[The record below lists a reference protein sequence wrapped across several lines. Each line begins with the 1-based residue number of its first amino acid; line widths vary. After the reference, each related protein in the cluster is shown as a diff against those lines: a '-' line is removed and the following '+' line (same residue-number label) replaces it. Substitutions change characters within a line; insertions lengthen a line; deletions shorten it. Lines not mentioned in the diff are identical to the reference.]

1 MRCIEH
7 PGRRLSKERYAL
19 RTRWRPSSLSCR
31 AICRCSVVW
40 RAMASR
46 FGHAPT
52 IESALHAAPYGPAC
66 AINRQH
72 TRTHE

>member
-7 PGRRLSKERYAL
+7 PGRRLAKERYASS
-19 RTRWRPSSLSCR
+19 TRWRPSSLS
-31 AICRCSVVW
+31 CRCSVVW

-46 FGHAPT
+46 FGHART

-66 AINRQH
+66 AYRQH
-72 TRTHE
+72 TRINE